1 MNRRKF
7 IKITTSVLINTA
19 YVSTSESKDDTHKDT
34 RPNILFIMTD
44 QQHGGMMSCT
54 GNKWLKTPAMDS
66 LARDGVRF
74 ERAYCTNPV
83 CSPSRTSMATGVMPG
98 RLGVF
103 DNNSLALANNTFSS
117 VLAEV

>member
-7 IKITTSVLINTA
+7 IRTTTSALIYT
-19 YVSTSESKDDTHKDT
+19 VFGSTSEGKDDTHKDV

-44 QQHGGMMSCT
+44 QQHAGMMSCT

-74 ERAYCTNPV
+74 ERAYYANPV
-83 CSPSRTSMATGVMPG
+83 CVPRCACQAGIGPLQYCWIFG
-98 RLGVF
+98 QICGF
-103 DNNSLALANNTFSS
+103 DSGSS
-117 VLAEV
+117 QVDGQKR